1 VSCHSFDD
9 SRESVFFGQKLQVI
23 ISLPN
28 LLILITNIYKM
39 PPQRT
44 KDQNPTLTPS
54 ALFFAPRPRREGL
67 VLYNYNNIE
76 RNKIIPSN
84 TLRPAVS
91 LIILFPGP
99 NPNANPL
106 PNKPPPGSDKY

>member
-1 VSCHSFDD
+1 M
-9 SRESVFFGQKLQVI
+9 FFGRKLQVI

-44 KDQNPTLTPS
+44 KDKNLILTPS
-54 ALFFAPRPRREGL
+54 TSFFAPRPRREGL

-76 RNKIIPSN
+76 RNEIIPSN
-84 TLRPAVS
+84 TLRPLVS
-91 LIILFPGP
+91 LIILFPRP
-99 NPNANPL
+99 NPTANPL
-106 PNKPPPGSDKY
+106 ANKPPCSSDEY